1 MPFRDSSLRSRMTP
15 KGHNQAKDLRGRAL
29 IKKGQRIFCVFSLTE
44 NTQRYKSLAGF
55 AIFPSGAIFAF
66 GKRDALRGARD
77 LYHIVPSI
85 ARYIATCRAG
95 ACSNAIKLRKC
106 QPQDPSLRQFPF
118 VIFERSEE
126 SKGNCLRSRM
136 TGGWLNLMILGL
148 APAVRLYRI
157 RIANISPN
165 RKRGNISI
173 MKPICFLYLSL

>member
-1 MPFRDSSLRSRMTP
+1 MQKSAHLLSRYPRAVILELVMPFRDSSLRSRMTP

-29 IKKGQRIFCVFSLTE
+29 IKKGQRIFSVFSLTE

-66 GKRDALRGARD
+66 GKRDALWGARD
-77 LYHIVPSI
+77 LYHIVPSL

-95 ACSNAIKLRKC
+95 ACSCR
-106 QPQDPSLRQFPF
+106 
-118 VIFERSEE
+118 
-126 SKGNCLRSRM
+126 
-136 TGGWLNLMILGL
+136 
-148 APAVRLYRI
+148 RLYRI

>member
-1 MPFRDSSLRSRMTP
+1 MLSLP
-15 KGHNQAKDLRGRAL
+15 
-29 IKKGQRIFCVFSLTE
+29 E

-66 GKRDALRGARD
+66 GKRNALRGARD

-85 ARYIATCRAG
+85 TRHIATCTAE

-118 VIFERSEE
+118 VILERSEE

-136 TGGWLNLMILGL
+136 TGGWLNLMILGFT
-148 APAVRLYRI
+148 PAAYSIQGRLSR
-157 RIANISPN
+157 RGQAFKR
-165 RKRGNISI
+165 RKRRVSPLMGFVTPPYDGN
-173 MKPICFLYLSL
+173 PIITQIG